1 MSNLHLYRRR
11 SRVTNWPLL
20 GHPQA
25 PTQFSWYHLIVSKL
39 SVHRLESDII
49 SNGHEDFSLRM
60 PCVVQDSAVPFLP
73 NSPVHQD
80 SHRIEITPVRL
91 GCMLPGTKPPVCGVD
106 ETSSRNREVCC
117 CPKASLLPDGS
128 GERAVDEEVLCR
140 FQATSSHS

>member
-1 MSNLHLYRRR
+1 
-11 SRVTNWPLL
+11 
-20 GHPQA
+20 
-25 PTQFSWYHLIVSKL
+25 VSKL

-60 PCVVQDSAVPFLP
+60 PCVVEDSAVPFLP

-117 CPKASLLPDGS
+117 CPKASLLPHGS
-128 GERAVDEEVLCR
+128 GERAVDEEVLAGFR
-140 FQATSSHS
+140 LPQATVRPASTLQVIRRQAPFRLNLTECVLA